1 MQFRF
6 AVRDDKKVK
15 KALRDT
21 ARGTMK
27 TAIVALTE
35 YILGDSRHGL
45 RHDDPYRFASRAKA
59 YGKVSDAPE
68 GYFSWKQ
75 FRYVAAITKGFTE
88 FGRKR
93 SPTNSSESW
102 GYKLS
107 QGGYRA
113 TLTNDAPSTQ
123 WIRGDD
129 TQAAQPALVGWRK
142 VSKVIADNI
151 NGARR
156 HMAAEVQ
163 KYLKGLKR
171 G

>member
-1 MQFRF
+1 MEFRF
-6 AVRDDKKVK
+6 KIRDDKQVK
-15 KALRDT
+15 KALRDV
-21 ARGTMK
+21 ARGTMR

-35 YILGDSRHGL
+35 YILGDKRHGL
-45 RHDDPYRFASRAKA
+45 RHDDPYRFVSRAKA

-93 SPTNSSESW
+93 NPTNSSESW
-102 GYKLS
+102 GYKLQ

-113 TLTNDAPSTQ
+113 ILTNDAPSTQ
-123 WIRGDD
+123 WIRGDE

-151 NGARR
+151 NGAMR
-156 HMAAEVQ
+156 HMTAEIG
-163 KYLKGLKR
+163 KYLKGKAK
-171 G
+171 

>member
-1 MQFRF
+1 MEFRF
-6 AVRDDKKVK
+6 TVRDDKKVK
-15 KALRDT
+15 KALSDV

-27 TAIVALTE
+27 VAIVALTE
-35 YILGDSRHGL
+35 YILGDKSRGL

-75 FRYVAAITKGFTE
+75 FRYVAAITKGFTDL
-88 FGRKR
+88 GRKR

-107 QGGYRA
+107 RGGYRA
-113 TLTNDAPSTQ
+113 VLTNDAPSTQ

-142 VSKVIADNI
+142 VTKVISDNI
-151 NGARR
+151 NGAMR
-156 HMAAEVQ
+156 HMRAEIGR
-163 KYLKGLKR
+163 YLKSRK
-171 G
+171 